1 MKGAPDDNA
10 TAARGRSEDDQ
21 VLGLRDSGPRGADER
36 VSVPRADPLR
46 RLVQLAGRPRPS
58 IELRMLRLLQLA
70 KRPRPSITLWS
81 IQQHRRVCV

>member
-1 MKGAPDDNA
+1 MKGAPVAPDDNA

-46 RLVQLAGRPRPS
+46 RLVQLARP
-58 IELRMLRLLQLA
+58 
-70 KRPRPSITLWS
+70 
-81 IQQHRRVCV
+81 